1 MRNHL
6 KTIDELILPGAS
18 RITWSFI
25 GIEDFCSKCE
35 NLVTNLENLAKEIEK
50 TEKNIKSCLI
60 EEIELFNLIIIE
72 VEEDGLNNFQV
83 EIIINI

>member
-1 MRNHL
+1 M
-6 KTIDELILPGAS
+6 
-18 RITWSFI
+18 
-25 GIEDFCSKCE
+25 
-35 NLVTNLENLAKEIEK
+35 TNLENLAKEIEK